1 VGVIFKGWRLG
12 RRRSQS
18 SEIEVA
24 QGGGERFLEIF
35 FAAMQRSICN
45 GTSNLLVSYAAST
58 LRILDLLQR
67 SCMVSK
73 YVISW

>member
-35 FAAMQRSICN
+35 CCDAAI
-45 GTSNLLVSYAAST
+45 NL
-58 LRILDLLQR
+58 
-67 SCMVSK
+67 
-73 YVISW
+73 